1 MCGSNNV
8 YMCTLSLRENVE
20 NEAVVILFQ
29 YNLMIYGA
37 DQIVGLNPVDGFKTT
52 CLRHTSIV
60 EHVVPCVVAWSCLT
74 GWCFR

>member
-1 MCGSNNV
+1 M
-8 YMCTLSLRENVE
+8 E

-60 EHVVPCVVAWSCLT
+60 EHVLSSLCCGLVLSHGLVLQIGITSVDRIVQEKLL
-74 GWCFR
+74 